1 MPHKIPFSVIYA
13 SSTDEGY
20 NCKELEIHNPLVKGW
35 VGGRFCLYPQ
45 EIVLR
50 LPDKTRI
57 RKLQLLSHQFL
68 IPTKIEF
75 YVGSLPPDHI
85 TSLNGQ
91 RYKRLG
97 YITLSD
103 NAKTGFKARELKSV
117 HVDAVGKYLR
127 LVVYKNHVNK
137 HNLYNQVGLV
147 AVNIIGDELI
157 TDNGKNDRGGKRV
170 NDVINQHMPPGST
183 FNEDELGRTGEVDPI
198 VLGAINK
205 PDYISPMD
213 DLAFDM
219 YQDPEVANIIRKL
232 DNRKNE
238 AVIQEEFDL
247 AKRLKQAVSDLQKV
261 GERLGRYEVEKRRAI
276 ETEDYD
282 LAKVKKLQMEEY
294 RLQIYKQLEL
304 YDLLDISKN
313 LVWPLKD
320 WSMQNKDVHVHP
332 ESHQK
337 PQKIAPPK
345 EAAPRREERR
355 EEPRREERRE
365 EPPPR
370 DPDTPPHNQ
379 EHKPPGVSPRDPF
392 IYNADDRP
400 LPTLKNSP
408 RHPPPEL
415 PPVEEPET
423 ARTEDETGGVT
434 PGRGQLG
441 AMSDNNIRELDAA
454 SEVFGKDKVM
464 KIYSRSWALREEG
477 LGDVRSLVESL
488 EEGKEKEEVRAF
500 LRAAIFLATK
510 GLKDKVFSVFNNAV
524 DLTRFLFTEFIP
536 THKKLGKGETSQG
549 VDRILPELMARIG
562 DTNAKLKV
570 TDIDF
575 IVEMASFPD
584 VRPLHTIPAH
594 CQTPF
599 KNNAQPKMA
608 VTRVEIIEKLI
619 KELGV
624 DKNSGMSTSSVMKFA
639 NRGLEHPAGIVRD
652 ASINLIF
659 ELYKLKGSEVMSHLP
674 SSEQPSIMKN
684 PLYGRIYDGFDKI
697 DGKPTRAELKAQAK
711 AAKDH
716 DKKAKKA
723 EIDDLQNQL
732 AELKA
737 ATAKNVEKSKE
748 KKEKSPDKS
757 VDIKNAAKKAPA
769 EDKNKLKA
777 PQNKKI
783 PPRAPS
789 IADASEYGEDIDQ
802 QCIFCAEKDP
812 KFKEEGLDVHYW
824 KYCPI
829 LTKCHNCKQV
839 VEISTLT
846 EHILT
851 ECDKR
856 ADFAQCPRCSETHS
870 KADIDR
876 YVSEKLCQPSKPGT
890 ARCPTCHLNIPE
902 GEESWKKHLLGK
914 DGCKASKRRENYLK
928 RGKATPSSVRDSNKG
943 SVKSKPGG
951 KKDKEIKPRGGGKTP
966 RVK

>member
-13 SSTDEGY
+13 SSTDEGF

-50 LPDKTRI
+50 MPDKTRI
-57 RKLQLLSHQFL
+57 RKLQLLAHQFL

-103 NAKTGFKARELKSV
+103 NAKTSFKARELKSV

-137 HNLYNQVGLV
+137 HNLYNQVGMV
-147 AVNIIGDELI
+147 AVNIIGDELGS
-157 TDNGKNDRGGKRV
+157 DNKNDVGGNRV
-170 NDVINQHMPPGST
+170 NDVINQHMPQGSS
-183 FNEDELGRTGEVDPI
+183 FNGDDLGEVDPV

-282 LAKVKKLQMEEY
+282 LAKVKKIQMEEY

-320 WSMQNKDVHVHP
+320 WSMQNNDP
-332 ESHQK
+332 NTHQH
-337 PQKIAPPK
+337 PQKN
-345 EAAPRREERR
+345 AAPDEVSPRR
-355 EEPRREERRE
+355 EPRREE
-365 EPPPR
+365 PTPR
-370 DPDTPPHNQ
+370 DPVTPPPNNQ
-379 EHKPPGVSPRDPF
+379 EHHKSPGVSPRDSGNFQPGSF
-392 IYNADDRP
+392 MYNADDRP

-408 RHPPPEL
+408 RHPPPDL

-423 ARTEDETGGVT
+423 ARTEDDTGGAA
-434 PGRGQLG
+434 PGGGTLGGEQIG
-441 AMSDNNIRELDAA
+441 AMSENNMRELDAA
-454 SEVFGKDKVM
+454 SEVVGRDKVM
-464 KIYSRSWALREEG
+464 KIYSKSWALREEG
-477 LGDVRSLVESL
+477 FGDVRSQVEEL
-488 EEGKEKEEVRAF
+488 DEGKDKEEVRAV

-510 GLKDKVFSVFNNAV
+510 GLKDKVFTVFNNAV

-536 THKKLGKGETSQG
+536 SHKKLGKGETSQG

-562 DTNAKLKV
+562 DTNAKLK
-570 TDIDF
+570 TTAIDF
-575 IVEMASFPD
+575 IVEMASFPE
-584 VRPLHTIPAH
+584 VRPLHTIPTH

-599 KNNAQPKMA
+599 KNNTQAKMA
-608 VTRVEIIEKLI
+608 VTKVEIIEKLI

-624 DKNSGMSTSSVMKFA
+624 DKNSGMSTSSIMKFA

-659 ELYKLKGSEVMSHLP
+659 ELYKLKGSDVMAHLP
-674 SSEQPSIMKN
+674 SSEQPSTMKN
-684 PLYGRIYDGFDKI
+684 PLYVRIYDGFDKI

-711 AAKDH
+711 AAKDNE
-716 DKKAKKA
+716 KKAKKA
-723 EIDDLQNQL
+723 EIDELQNQL
-732 AELKA
+732 AELRA
-737 ATAKNVEKSKE
+737 AAAKNAE
-748 KKEKSPDKS
+748 KKNNKTPDKNVAKS
-757 VDIKNAAKKAPA
+757 VDKGSDKKAPA
-769 EDKNKLKA
+769 DDKNKLKA

-802 QCIFCAEKDP
+802 QCIFCGEKDP
-812 KFKEEGLDVHYW
+812 KFKDEGLDLHYW
-824 KYCPI
+824 KFCPM
-829 LTKCHNCKQV
+829 LTKCQNCKQV

-851 ECDKR
+851 ECEKR

-890 ARCPTCHLNIPE
+890 ARCPYCHLNIPE
-902 GEESWKKHLLGK
+902 GEDSWKRHLMSK
-914 DGCKASKRRENYLK
+914 DGCKASKRRESYLK
-928 RGKATPSSVRDSNKG
+928 RGKATPSSVRESNKG
-943 SVKSKPGG
+943 SIKSKPGG
-951 KKDKEIKPRGGGKTP
+951 KKEKEPKPRGGKTP